1 MIKTHHGI
9 DSLDRGGIEYPNLA
23 APVSMWTIPSD
34 SQGQLRASGDTFY
47 QKGIS
52 GWHEVA
58 WYEFVV
64 EEAGDYEFSFNYDVP
79 VLSMWSGKSE
89 LKHFGLYIAPSQPS
103 VGNNTESF
111 YKAKSN
117 GVYTNRI
124 GRDVAFSNGNNLS
137 GKVSNIVHLTAG
149 HWWIWFPAAVVND
162 YTDYNFT
169 FSNIVVR
176 RVKVNNSVRVP
187 SSYTKLEYIH
197 NDNDKANIVAHID
210 SILNTDV
217 TFGAVFY
224 RDYDDY
230 QQSRSDVR
238 PFAFS
243 TDGVVRIDSEN
254 YSRTAHVRIWNAYG
268 NSDTFLG
275 SNGGVGYVR
284 SDAFGK
290 VATRVKGNVE
300 IVNNYLYFFIDG
312 RLAGAEQ
319 SEYDYAQKTYN
330 YCDLFGAFQK
340 SVSQQEEL
348 PQACC
353 LLGRLYEVYAKS
365 GDTYLVRFIPV
376 KRKSDNVLGFYE
388 LVSGQFFTDM
398 NFQENFTAGPEVT

>member
-64 EEAGDYEFSFNYDVP
+64 DEEGDYEFTFNYDVP
-79 VLSMWSGKSE
+79 TLNMWSGSDE
-89 LKHFGLYIAPSQPS
+89 YKHFGIYIAPSQPS

-117 GVYTNRI
+117 GVYVNRI
-124 GRDVAFSNGNNLS
+124 GRDTAFSNGTNLS
-137 GKVSNIVHLTAG
+137 GSISSIVHLTAG
-149 HWWIWFPAAVVND
+149 HWWLWFPGAVIEDNISF
-162 YTDYNFT
+162 TFT

-176 RVKVNNSVRVP
+176 KIDESSVRVP
-187 SSYTKLEYIH
+187 SAYQKLEYIH
-197 NDNDKANIVAHID
+197 NDSGEANIIAQISPIV
-210 SILNTDV
+210 NTGV
-217 TFGAVFY
+217 VFGSTFY

-238 PFAFS
+238 VLAFS
-243 TDGVVRIDSEN
+243 VDGVIRHNTEN
-254 YSRTAHVRIWNAYG
+254 YNYCTLASVNNPYSNA
-268 NSDTFLG
+268 DTFVFE
-275 SNGGVGYVR
+275 NCKGGTGR

-290 VATRVKGNVE
+290 VATRVKGTVE
-300 IVNNYLYFFIDG
+300 IVNDGLYYYRDGLLVNAFQSNYVYSQATL
-312 RLAGAEQ
+312 
-319 SEYDYAQKTYN
+319 N
-330 YCDLFGAFQK
+330 YCCLFGGFEFPSSQ
-340 SVSQQEEL
+340 SVVQYQQN
-348 PQACC
+348 C
-353 LLGRLYEVYAKS
+353 LIGRLYEVYAKS
-365 GDTYLVRFIPV
+365 GNTYLVRFVPV

>member
-9 DSLDRGGIEYPNLA
+9 DSLERGGTEYPNLA

-47 QKGIS
+47 QKGIG

-64 EEAGDYEFSFNYDVP
+64 DEEGDYEFTFDYDVP
-79 VLSMWSGKSE
+79 TLNMWSGSDE
-89 LKHFGLYIAPSQPS
+89 YKHFGIYIAPSQPS

-117 GVYTNRI
+117 GVYVNRI
-124 GRDVAFSNGNNLS
+124 GRDTAFSNGTNLS
-137 GKVSNIVHLTAG
+137 GSISSIVHLTAG
-149 HWWIWFPAAVVND
+149 HWWLWFPGAVIEDNISF
-162 YTDYNFT
+162 TFT

-176 RVKVNNSVRVP
+176 KIDESSVRVP
-187 SSYTKLEYIH
+187 SAYQKLEYIH
-197 NDNDKANIVAHID
+197 NDSGEANIIAQISPIV
-210 SILNTDV
+210 NTGV
-217 TFGAVFY
+217 VFGSTFY

-243 TDGVVRIDSEN
+243 TDGVVRIDSYN
-254 YSRTAHVRIWNAYG
+254 YSQTAHVRVWNAYG
-268 NSDTFLG
+268 NSDSFLG

-284 SDAFGK
+284 SDGFGK

-312 RLAGAEQ
+312 MLAGAEQ
-319 SEYDYAQKTYN
+319 SGYDYAQKTYN

-340 SVSQQEEL
+340 SASQQGEL
-348 PQACC
+348 PQQGC
-353 LLGRLYEVYAKS
+353 LIGRLYEVYAKS
-365 GDTYLVRFIPV
+365 GNTYLVRFVPV